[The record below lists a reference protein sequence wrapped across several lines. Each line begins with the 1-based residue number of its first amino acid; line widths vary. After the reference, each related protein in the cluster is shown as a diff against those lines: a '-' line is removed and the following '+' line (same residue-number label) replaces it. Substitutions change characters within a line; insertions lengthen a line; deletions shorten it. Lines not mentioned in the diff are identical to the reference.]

1 MSNIVLSEV
10 VSAAQIIE
18 EIKALPPEER
28 AQVVD
33 FVNEINKH
41 PQVRYMSERSFS
53 RRRMRC
59 SSIMAGC
66 FADWSSMIAKR
77 LEIVLF

>member
-1 MSNIVLSEV
+1 M
-10 VSAAQIIE
+10 SAAQIIE

-41 PQVRYMSERSFS
+41 PQVRYATDEEFQQSLEEVFKHHSGLL
-53 RRRMRC
+53 RRL
-59 SSIMAGC
+59 
-66 FADWSSMIAKR
+66 AK
-77 LEIVLF
+77 